1 MKKVYKIGAVITT
14 LCVIGI
20 TIFTL
25 TKNESINPE
34 TVTQN
39 QTVVS
44 AAETKG
50 SPQNIKDIS
59 KEELKQKIQ
68 SQEEFIAYYYQP
80 TCHYCKKAAPDINS
94 MSKKHDRTIYRID
107 ISTPENQSAFQEF
120 DIPGT
125 PVVVAYNRGEEVERL
140 EGAVSAA
147 TYDGFFAR
155 RNSSAS

>member
-59 KEELKQKIQ
+59 KRRIKTKNTI
-68 SQEEFIAYYYQP
+68 SRRV
-80 TCHYCKKAAPDINS
+80 YCVLL
-94 MSKKHDRTIYRID
+94 
-107 ISTPENQSAFQEF
+107 STNLS
-120 DIPGT
+120 
-125 PVVVAYNRGEEVERL
+125 L
-140 EGAVSAA
+140 L
-147 TYDGFFAR
+147 
-155 RNSSAS
+155 